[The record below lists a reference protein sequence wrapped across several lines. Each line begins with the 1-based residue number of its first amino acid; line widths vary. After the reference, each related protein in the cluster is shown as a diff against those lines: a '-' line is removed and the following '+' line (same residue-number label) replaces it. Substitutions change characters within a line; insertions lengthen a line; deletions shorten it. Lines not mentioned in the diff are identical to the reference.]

1 MPTLLFKASSGSWIA
16 ASRMLSF
23 LSCMDASAF
32 SASFFTA
39 ARTFSS
45 FSFSFCIKSR
55 SLICLSIYPRALRR
69 FMVIFSLNFGLAV
82 FSSPLAA
89 TSNCFTLSFALS
101 RSTNASVSSGKVR
114 ISLCS
119 SFPKNVFCCLSG
131 KPDIVLAS
139 FSWISDGCSWYRF
152 SSARRFV
159 SSGMSTSYKYD
170 GSPLLFAC
178 FLYAWAVFLFLAV

>member
-1 MPTLLFKASSGSWIA
+1 MP
-16 ASRMLSF
+16 SF
-23 LSCMDASAF
+23 LSFMDASAF
-32 SASFFTA
+32 RASSCTT

-45 FSFSFCIKSR
+45 FSFSACIKSR
-55 SLICLSIYPRALRR
+55 SLICLSVYPNFLRC
-69 FMVIFSLNFGLAV
+69 FMAIFSLNFGLSV
-82 FSSPLAA
+82 FSRPLAA

-119 SFPKNVFCCLSG
+119 SFSQNTFFRSSG
-131 KPDIVLAS
+131 KSDIVLAS
-139 FSWISDGCSWYRF
+139 FSCIFGGCSWYRF

-170 GSPLLFAC
+170 GSPLFFAC